1 MSLNHHADVASPLD
15 RAIEATRRLTAAP
28 HVPPHVVARARNLA
42 ASGHTV
48 PRPVEPA
55 PPSIAA
61 PHRSGR
67 SRRTLLQIALT
78 LALLAGVGIAAT
90 LSGLI
95 KPTSAFAAAVEQVR
109 KMSVVRFVSEVNYA
123 GSVSRFT
130 QIQTAAGV
138 TRLEMGGDAGVALVD
153 SRAGTMVH
161 LVPAERK
168 AFVSQSAGADRPDQ
182 DLFKCFEAIA
192 PNDGQ
197 PQGRERVD
205 GIDTEVF
212 KVTQGGSTQTFWINP
227 TTRLP
232 VRMTHRFDMSG
243 SLMTITMRDF
253 EWDPE
258 VDPALLVVAVPEGY
272 ARSDLTPAAQ
282 AAEKPVVAD
291 ETAAGV
297 NRAARPAEKPAAAD
311 VAAAGVADFLRLCSE
326 VDAGRLPDELSR
338 ATVTAITK
346 RITADPKFAD
356 KAERLG
362 AAAGSLFGVQIGLG
376 MTGEKLHYL
385 GKGRRANDG
394 KGIVAWYTVGK
405 TTTAINDD
413 FSTRTI
419 APNDVPALPKAE

>member
-1 MSLNHHADVASPLD
+1 MSLNHHADAASSLD

-28 HVPPHVVARARNLA
+28 HVPPHVVARAQALA

-55 PPSIAA
+55 SPSRAA
-61 PHRSGR
+61 PHRTGG
-67 SRRTLLQIALT
+67 SRRTLFQIALT
-78 LALLAGVGIAAT
+78 LALLVGVGAAAS
-90 LSGLI
+90 LSGLL

-109 KMSVVRFVSEVNYA
+109 KMSVVRFVAEVNSA
-123 GSVSRFT
+123 GTVSRFT

-138 TRLEMGGDAGVALVD
+138 TRLDMGGDAGVMLVD

-161 LVPAERK
+161 LVPAERM
-168 AFVSQSAGADRPDQ
+168 AFVSKTEGADQPAQ
-182 DLFKCFEAIA
+182 DFFECFETIA

-212 KVTQGGSTQTFWINP
+212 KVTRGESTQTFWINP
-227 TTRLP
+227 ATRLP
-232 VRMTHRFDMSG
+232 VRMTDRFNMPDG
-243 SLMTITMRDF
+243 AMTIEMKDF

-258 VDPALLVVAVPEGY
+258 VDPALLAVAVPEGY
-272 ARSDLTPAAQ
+272 ARSDLNPAA
-282 AAEKPVVAD
+282 
-291 ETAAGV
+291 
-297 NRAARPAEKPAAAD
+297 RAAEKPAAAD
-311 VAAAGVADFLRLCSE
+311 KFTTAVVDFLRLCSE
-326 VDAGRLPDELSR
+326 ADAGRLPDDLSQT
-338 ATVTAITK
+338 TVAAIVN
-346 RITADPKFAD
+346 RLAADPKFAD
-356 KAERLG
+356 KTDQTRLG
-362 AAAGSLFGVQIGLG
+362 AAAGGVFGVQIGMR

-413 FSTRTI
+413 FSTRII

>member
-1 MSLNHHADVASPLD
+1 MSLNHHADTASSLD

-42 ASGHTV
+42 ASGHTA
-48 PRPVEPA
+48 PRPVEPVA
-55 PPSIAA
+55 TSRAA
-61 PHRSGR
+61 PLRSGR
-67 SRRTLLQIALT
+67 SRRALLQVALT
-78 LALLAGVGIAAT
+78 LALLVGVGVAAS
-90 LSGLI
+90 LSGLL

-130 QIQTAAGV
+130 QIQTAAGI

-168 AFVSQSAGADRPDQ
+168 AFVSQTGGPDRPDQ
-182 DLFKCFEAIA
+182 DLFKCFEAIPPSA
-192 PNDGQ
+192 GQ

-227 TTRLP
+227 ATRLP
-232 VRMTHRFDMSG
+232 VRMTQQFDMSG
-243 SLMTITMRDF
+243 SLMTITMKDF

-272 ARSDLTPAAQ
+272 ARSDLNPAAP
-282 AAEKPVVAD
+282 AAEKPDAAD
-291 ETAAGV
+291 ETAAGI
-297 NRAARPAEKPAAAD
+297 NPAGEAAKKPVEAD
-311 VAAAGVADFLRLCSE
+311 KITAGVADFLRLCSE
-326 VDAGRLPDELSR
+326 VDAGRLPDDLSR
-338 ATVTAITK
+338 ATVTAIAN
-346 RITADPKFAD
+346 RLAANPKFAD
-356 KAERLG
+356 KTDRLG

-385 GKGRRANDG
+385 GKNRRANDG

-419 APNDVPALPKAE
+419 APNDVPGLPKAE

>member
-1 MSLNHHADVASPLD
+1 MSLNHHADAGSSLD

-55 PPSIAA
+55 PPSLAA
-61 PHRSGR
+61 PHGFGG
-67 SRRTLLQIALT
+67 SRRTLLQVALT
-78 LALLAGVGIAAT
+78 LALLVGVGVAAT
-90 LSGLI
+90 LSGLLQ
-95 KPTSAFAAAVEQVR
+95 PTSAFAAAVEQVR

-130 QIQTAAGV
+130 QIQTAAGI

-168 AFVSQSAGADRPDQ
+168 AFVSQTERADRPDQ
-182 DLFKCFEAIA
+182 DLFKYFEAIA

-227 TTRLP
+227 ATLLP
-232 VRMTHRFDMSG
+232 VRMTQQFDMSG
-243 SLMTITMRDF
+243 SLMTITMKDF

-272 ARSDLTPAAQ
+272 ARSDLNPAAP
-282 AAEKPVVAD
+282 AAEKPVAVD

-297 NRAARPAEKPAAAD
+297 NPAAQEP
-311 VAAAGVADFLRLCSE
+311 AATEPDAAFADFFRLCSE
-326 VDAGRLPDELSR
+326 VDAGRLPDDLSR
-338 ATVTAITK
+338 ATVMAITK
-346 RITADPKFAD
+346 RITEDPKFAA
-356 KAERLG
+356 KKHRMG

-413 FSTRTI
+413 FSTRII

>member
-1 MSLNHHADVASPLD
+1 MSLNHHADAASLLD

-28 HVPPHVVARARNLA
+28 HVPPHIVARARSLA
-42 ASGHTV
+42 ASGHTGQ
-48 PRPVEPA
+48 RPVEPA
-55 PPSIAA
+55 LPSRAA
-61 PHRSGR
+61 PHRSGG
-67 SRRTLLQIALT
+67 SRRTLLQVALT
-78 LALLAGVGIAAT
+78 LALLVGVGIAAT
-90 LSGLI
+90 LSGLLQ
-95 KPTSAFAAAVEQVR
+95 PTSAFAAAVEQVR
-109 KMSVVRFVSEVNYA
+109 KMSVVRFVAEVSCA

-138 TRLEMGGDAGVALVD
+138 TRLEMGGDAGVMLVD

-168 AFVSQSAGADRPDQ
+168 AFVSQTDGADRPDQ
-182 DLFKCFEAIA
+182 DLFKCFEAIP
-192 PNDGQ
+192 PNAGE

-212 KVTQGGSTQTFWINP
+212 KVTQGGSTHTFWINP
-227 TTRLP
+227 ATRLP
-232 VRMTHRFDMSG
+232 VRMTQQSDMSG
-243 SLMTITMRDF
+243 SLMTITMKDF
-253 EWDPE
+253 EWDPK

-272 ARSDLTPAAQ
+272 ARSDLTPAAR
-282 AAEKPVVAD
+282 AAEKPAAAD

-297 NRAARPAEKPAAAD
+297 NPVGEAAKKPDAAD
-311 VAAAGVADFLRLCSE
+311 KFTTAVVDFLRLCSE
-326 VDAGRLPDELSR
+326 ADAGRLPDDLSR
-338 ATVTAITK
+338 ATVAAIVN
-346 RITADPKFAD
+346 RLAADPTFAD
-356 KAERLG
+356 KTDRLG
-362 AAAGSLFGVQIGLG
+362 AAAGGVFGVQIGLG

-405 TTTAINDD
+405 TTTAIGDD